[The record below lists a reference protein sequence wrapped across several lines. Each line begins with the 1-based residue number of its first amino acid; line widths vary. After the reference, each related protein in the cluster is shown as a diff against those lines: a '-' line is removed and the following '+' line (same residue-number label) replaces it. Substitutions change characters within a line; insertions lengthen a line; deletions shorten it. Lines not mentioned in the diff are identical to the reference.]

1 MRAVGHC
8 LIRKLALGVA
18 TLGLIGASTFA
29 VTAHADEPSDVME
42 RHKKHQEMMSSGK
55 TTHEE
60 AWSATNEKPS
70 AEEARKVQEK
80 AAKHKAVME
89 SGKTTHEEGW
99 SATRT
104 TVSPAE
110 AEQLRAKAKRHQEL
124 MNQGKPHEQAWQA
137 TDAEQATK

>member
-1 MRAVGHC
+1 MRAVGNR

-29 VTAHADEPSDVME
+29 VTAYADESSDVME

-60 AWSATNEKPS
+60 AWSATSTN
-70 AEEARKVQEK
+70 
-80 AAKHKAVME
+80 
-89 SGKTTHEEGW
+89 
-99 SATRT
+99 
-104 TVSPAE
+104 VSPAE
-110 AEQLRAKAKRHQEL
+110 AKQLRAKAKKHQEV

-137 TDAEQATK
+137 TDADQATR